1 MPCAMNQ
8 LSAELGSTK
17 YIFENT
23 KSQVRVQEMYAK
35 LVDSDLDV
43 RMDPTSG
50 RRSLNDTY
58 GSTRFGMVC

>member
-1 MPCAMNQ
+1 MNQ
-8 LSAELGSTK
+8 LSAELGSPK
-17 YIFENT
+17 YIFEST
-23 KSQVRVQEMYAK
+23 KSQVCVQEMYAK

-58 GSTRFGMVC
+58 GSTRFEMVC

>member
-1 MPCAMNQ
+1 MNQ

-17 YIFENT
+17 YIFEST

-58 GSTRFGMVC
+58 GSTRFEMVC